1 MTMNPE
7 DCESCDIKVD
17 TTKLIEQLKDAKEDL
32 EQFAYIASHDL
43 REPLIGIAGYATLL
57 KKRYS
62 GHLDDDGR
70 RFLEG
75 IIEASKRMEAKIDD
89 LLAFSRAG
97 QGAPH
102 RDFPLGAAIDEAK
115 RSLVGRIKH
124 TGARIVLKGKI
135 PTARGDRSM
144 IAQVF
149 QNLFGNSIKYRG
161 QGVEPIIEVQVRSH
175 SDTHWLIVVKD
186 NGIGFDIEHRERIF
200 KVFQRLYT
208 VEQYSGTGIGLALA
222 KKIVERHDGEIWA
235 ESEAGKGSTFYFSL
249 PKCEP

>member
-1 MTMNPE
+1 MNK
-7 DCESCDIKVD
+7 DCDHCDIEVD
-17 TTKLIEQLKDAKEDL
+17 TAKLIEQLETAKEDL

-62 GHLDDDGR
+62 GQLDEAGQ

-75 IIEASKRMEAKIDD
+75 IIEASKGMEAKIDD

-102 RDFPLGAAIDEAK
+102 KDFPLGASIDEAK

-124 TGARIVLKGKI
+124 SGASIILKGAI

-149 QNLFGNSIKYRG
+149 QNLIGNSIKYRG
-161 QGVEPIIEVQVRSH
+161 KDVEPVIEVEVWPH
-175 SDTHWLIVVKD
+175 NDTHWCISVKD
-186 NGIGFDIEHRERIF
+186 NSIGFDMEHKDRIF

-208 VEQYSGTGIGLALA
+208 VEQYPGTGIGLALA
-222 KKIVERHDGEIWA
+222 KKIVERHGGEIWA
-235 ESEAGKGSTFYFSL
+235 ESKAGKGSTFYFSL
-249 PKCEP
+249 PMCEP